1 MISND
6 GILIGVAC
14 SRRSYDKER
23 AKNEEEAGWGGG
35 CSERGR
41 KTSLS
46 GGDI

>member
-1 MISND
+1 MI
-6 GILIGVAC
+6 GREQKTK
-14 SRRSYDKER
+14 RRR
-23 AKNEEEAGWGGG
+23 GGGGGGGGGGG